1 MNARLIKASAYVG
14 NVASVRVFEKNGFE
28 MEHTM
33 EDWSIVPESRG
44 GGQKSIHVLGWRAPS
59 SDLHDP
65 RIFLYRKLLYKAL

>member
-1 MNARLIKASAYVG
+1 MTTVVRTLIDEWAVPRMNARLIKASAYVG

-44 GGQKSIHVLGWRAPS
+44 GGQKSIHVLGWRAP
-59 SDLHDP
+59 
-65 RIFLYRKLLYKAL
+65 